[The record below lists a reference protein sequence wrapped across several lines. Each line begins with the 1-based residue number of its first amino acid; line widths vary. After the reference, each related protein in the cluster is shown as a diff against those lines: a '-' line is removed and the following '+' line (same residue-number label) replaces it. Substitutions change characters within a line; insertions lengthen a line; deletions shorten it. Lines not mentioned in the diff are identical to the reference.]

1 MPHCQNC
8 GVEWSWFD
16 TFKISFK
23 GTNICSACGEK
34 QHILPDLRFKTYL
47 LYMTPLFI
55 LIVSGN
61 FLNFST
67 AAIFT
72 IALVY
77 FFAMLIFAPY
87 KIKLS
92 NHQKPLW

>member
-1 MPHCQNC
+1 MSHCQNC

-23 GTNICSACGEK
+23 GTNICPVCGEK
-34 QHILPDLRFKTYL
+34 QYILPDLRFKTYL

-67 AAIFT
+67 PAIFT

-77 FFAMLIFAPY
+77 FFALLIFAPY